1 MQKKNNSLIAKAIG
15 NIKKL
20 LDENNIKNRTVII
33 ACSGGQ
39 DSVTLL
45 LLFNL
50 LKKSFNLNIVVGHIH
65 HGLRKESDDEEIF
78 VKELA
83 EKLNVTFEVR
93 HLKLIK
99 TSGWISIARSKRY
112 EALNDIAKKHKT
124 SDIFLAHTQT
134 DNIET
139 FFMHLIRGCGLNG
152 LEGIRP
158 SSFREVGE
166 QGFFTYLRPLLPITR
181 DETLEICNLMGVKP
195 VSDPT
200 NTNEEHLRI
209 RLRQQIIPLI
219 EQENR
224 NFGDVLDSL
233 IEQVRDVNC
242 FLKTR
247 KKQFRFIEVDPKE
260 DDYGIELKNDEG
272 YKSIFYKVM
281 PYVPDLATE
290 FINDLR
296 DLLSITGVDI
306 SEIKYNIYK
315 SIYLCFL
322 EKESKHFNVKNFVII
337 YADGKNS
344 VLEIKRQVAGP
355 IPKVRNS

>member
-1 MQKKNNSLIAKAIG
+1 MQKKNDPLIAKALG
-15 NIKKL
+15 DIKKL
-20 LDENNIKNRTVII
+20 LNENSIKNTTVVV

-39 DSVTLL
+39 DSIALL
-45 LLFNL
+45 LLFSL
-50 LKKSFNLNIVVGHIH
+50 LKKSHNLTIVLGHIH
-65 HGLRKESDDEEIF
+65 HGLRKESDNEEVF

-83 EKLNVTFEVR
+83 ETKQIICEVR
-93 HLKLIK
+93 HLNLVKIP
-99 TSGWISIARSKRY
+99 GWISIAREKRY
-112 EALNDIAKKHKT
+112 QALNDIAKKYNT
-124 SDIFLAHTQT
+124 PYIFLAHTQT

-158 SSFREVGE
+158 TSFREFAD
-166 QGFFTYLRPLLPITR
+166 QGVFTYLRPLLNITR
-181 DETLEICNLMGVKP
+181 DETLQICNLMGAEP
-195 VSDPT
+195 VQDPT

-209 RLRQQIIPLI
+209 RLRQQIVPLI

-224 NFGDVLDSL
+224 NFGSVLDSL
-233 IEQVRDVNC
+233 IEQVRDINC

-260 DDYGIELKNDEG
+260 DDYGIELKKDDG
-272 YKSIFYKVM
+272 YASIFYKVM
-281 PYVPDLATE
+281 PYVPDSAIE

-296 DLLSITGVDI
+296 ELLATTGLDI

-315 SIYLCFL
+315 SVYLCFL
-322 EKESKHFNVKNFVII
+322 EEEKKYFNVKNSVII

-344 VLEIKRQVAGP
+344 VLEIKRLVT
-355 IPKVRNS
+355 K